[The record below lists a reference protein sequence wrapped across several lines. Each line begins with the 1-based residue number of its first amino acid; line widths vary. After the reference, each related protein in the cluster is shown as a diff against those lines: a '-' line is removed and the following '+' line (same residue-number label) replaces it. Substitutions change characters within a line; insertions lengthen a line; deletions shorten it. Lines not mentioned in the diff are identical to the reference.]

1 MEPVNNDQPEQTL
14 TEKGLNAQGLIETI
28 GKTLWQLICERSEA
42 TPDKLMAIDEAG
54 RTLTFGEYR
63 AWSERVAAGLA
74 NHGIGLRSH
83 VSWVLP
89 SRFEAMVLAAAL
101 SRLGA
106 IQNPI
111 LPIYRTREVAFITRQ
126 SGCTAMI
133 VPGTFR
139 GFDYPPMA
147 AEATAGLAVEII
159 VADPDLPEAD
169 PTNLPDYV
177 PALDEL
183 RWLFYSSGT
192 TADPKGA
199 KHCDR
204 SMSAANTGMQ
214 WSMEVGPND
223 KAAVVFP
230 ITHVG
235 GLVWLFNA
243 MQTGVELLMVE
254 TFNPTETPR
263 WLGEHG
269 VTCAGAGTVFW
280 LSYLNAQRQQPAG
293 TRLMPTV
300 RIFNGGGAPKPKT
313 LHAEMM
319 AEMGAPLIGGWGLTE
334 SPINTM
340 VHLDDPDDKKAETD
354 GRACPDVQLRLVI
367 DGHECG
373 PGEEGELRVKG
384 PQVCMGYLDESLD
397 AEAFDDEGWFRTGDL
412 GVRDEGGWVSITGR
426 LKDIIIR
433 KGENISAKEIED
445 LLHAHPAVADAA
457 VIGLPDQG
465 SGERACAV
473 VVPRPGTTVTLPAL
487 VDFLKEHQLSMH
499 KIPEQLE
506 IVESLP
512 RNPTGKVLKK
522 DLRTMYGGNA

>member
-1 MEPVNNDQPEQTL
+1 MDSLNDPGHIDTSYID
-14 TEKGLNAQGLIETI
+14 TGYIDTGGKGLWELIV
-28 GKTLWQLICERSEA
+28 ERAEA
-42 TPDKLMAIDEAG
+42 TPDKRMAIDERD

-74 NHGIGLRSH
+74 ARGIGPGSH
-83 VSWVLP
+83 VSWILP

-101 SRLGA
+101 ARLGA

-111 LPIYRTREVAFITRQ
+111 LPIYRTREVSFIARQ
-126 SGCTAMI
+126 SQCRLLV

-139 GFDYPPMA
+139 GFDYEPMA
-147 AEATAGLAVEII
+147 REATAGLDVEIL
-159 VADPDLPEAD
+159 VADPDLPEGD
-169 PTNLPDYV
+169 PSMLAPFV
-177 PALDEL
+177 PAFDET

-199 KHCDR
+199 KHSDH
-204 SMSAANTGMQ
+204 SMSASNAGMQ
-214 WSMEVGPND
+214 WSMQVGPQD
-223 KAAVVFP
+223 RAAVVFP

-235 GLVWLFNA
+235 GLIWLFNA
-243 MQTGVELLMVE
+243 METGVELLMVE
-254 TFNPTETPR
+254 TFNPAETPR
-263 WLGEHG
+263 WLGERG

-280 LSYLNAQRQQPAG
+280 QTYLNAQRALPVGEQ
-293 TRLMPTV
+293 LMPAV

-319 AEMGAPLIGGWGLTE
+319 AEMGAPLIGGWGMTE

-340 VHLDDPDDKKAETD
+340 VHVDDPDVKKAETD
-354 GRACPDVQLRLVI
+354 GRACPDVRIRIVL

-373 PGEEGELRVKG
+373 PHEEGELRLKG
-384 PQVCMGYLDESLD
+384 PQVCLGYLDSTLD
-397 AEAFDDEGWFRTGDL
+397 ADAFDEDGWFRTGDL
-412 GVRDEGGWVSITGR
+412 GVRDQGGWISITGR

-445 LLHAHPAVADAA
+445 LLHGHPAIADAA
-457 VIGLPDQG
+457 VIGLLDEH

-473 VVPRPGTTVTLPAL
+473 VVLREGRSLTLGEM
-487 VDFLKEHQLSMH
+487 VSYLKDHQLSVY

-506 IVESLP
+506 IVTTLP

-522 DLRTMYGGNA
+522 DLRATYGGTA

>member
-1 MEPVNNDQPEQTL
+1 
-14 TEKGLNAQGLIETI
+14 
-28 GKTLWQLICERSEA
+28 
-42 TPDKLMAIDEAG
+42 MAIDEKG

-63 AWSERVAAGLA
+63 SWSERVAAGLTA
-74 NHGIGLRSH
+74 HGIGVGTN
-83 VSWVLP
+83 VSWILP
-89 SRFEAMVLAAAL
+89 SRFESLVLAAAL

-126 SGCTAMI
+126 SNCRVMI
-133 VPGTFR
+133 VPGVFR

-147 AEATAGLAVEII
+147 AEATAAQGVEII
-159 VADPDLPEAD
+159 VADPGLPEGD
-169 PTNLPDYV
+169 PVTLPDYV
-177 PALDEL
+177 ATFTEL

-199 KHCDR
+199 KHSDR
-204 SMSAANTGMQ
+204 SMSAANNGMQ
-214 WSMEVGPND
+214 WSMQVGPDD

-254 TFNPTETPR
+254 TFSPADTPR

-280 LSYLNAQRQQPAG
+280 LAYLNAQRQLPAG
-293 TRLMPTV
+293 QRLMPTV

-334 SPINTM
+334 APINTM
-340 VHLDDPDDKKAETD
+340 VHVDDPDDKKATTD
-354 GRACPDVQLRLVI
+354 GRACPLVEIRVVI
-367 DGHECG
+367 DGRVCG
-373 PGEEGELRVKG
+373 PNEEGELRVRG
-384 PQVCMGYLDESLD
+384 PQVCLGYLDSALD
-397 AEAFDDEGWFRTGDL
+397 ADAFDEDGWFRTGDL
-412 GVRDEGGWVSITGR
+412 GVVDEGGWVSITGR

-445 LLHAHPAVADAA
+445 LLFAHPSLADAA
-457 VIGLPDQG
+457 VIGLPDAS

-473 VVPRPGTTVTLPAL
+473 VVCKPAATITLAEMVAYL
-487 VDFLKEHQLSMH
+487 RDHQLSMH

-506 IVESLP
+506 IVDTLP
-512 RNPTGKVLKK
+512 RNPSGKVLKK
-522 DLRTMYGGNA
+522 DLRAIYGGTA

>member
-1 MEPVNNDQPEQTL
+1 MNQHIA
-14 TEKGLNAQGLIETI
+14 GTI
-28 GKTLWQLICERSEA
+28 DTAGKTLWQLISERA
-42 TPDKLMAIDEAG
+42 LMTPDKRMALDGNG
-54 RTLTFGEYR
+54 RTLTYGEYKN
-63 AWSERVAAGLA
+63 WCERVAAGLS
-74 NHGIGLRSH
+74 HRGIGKNTN

-89 SRFEAMVLAAAL
+89 SRFESLVLTGAL

-111 LPIYRTREVAFITRQ
+111 LPIYRNREVSFIVSQ
-126 SGCTAMI
+126 SNCKVLI
-133 VPGTFR
+133 VPRMFR
-139 GFDYPPMA
+139 GFDYEPMA
-147 AEATAGLAVEII
+147 HEVVASLGCNVEII
-159 VADPDLPEAD
+159 IADPDMPEAD
-169 PTNLPDYV
+169 PAGLATYQ
-177 PALDEL
+177 AELDAI

-199 KHCDR
+199 KHSDN
-204 SMSAANTGMQ
+204 SLSAANDGMQ
-214 WSMEVGPND
+214 WSMQVTPED

-254 TFNPTETPR
+254 TFDPANTPK
-263 WLGEHG
+263 WLGENG

-280 LSYLNAQRQQPAG
+280 LTYLNAQNQLPTGQQLLPD
-293 TRLMPTV
+293 V

-319 AEMGAPLIGGWGLTE
+319 RAFNAPLIGGWGLTE
-334 SPINTM
+334 APINTM
-340 VHLDDPDDKKAETD
+340 VHVDDPDDKKAVTD
-354 GRACPDVQLRLVI
+354 GRPCPGVTLRTVI
-367 DGHECG
+367 DGKVCA

-384 PQVCMGYLDESLD
+384 RQVCQGYLDSSLD
-397 AEAFDDEGWFRTGDL
+397 AEAFDEDGWFRTGDL
-412 GVRDEGGWVSITGR
+412 GVIDAQGFVSITGR

-445 LLHAHPAVADAA
+445 LLFAHLSVADAA
-457 VIGLPDQG
+457 VIGLPDDK

-473 VVPRPGTTVTLPAL
+473 IVCKPDMTITFDDMVS
-487 VDFLKEHQLSMH
+487 FLKSAQLSVH

-506 IVESLP
+506 IVSALP
-512 RNPTGKVLKK
+512 RNPSGKVLKK
-522 DLRTMYGGNA
+522 DLRATYGGAK